1 MYYTLYA
8 DQEGN
13 LLDCPT
19 LTMLGQSGSQWVEP
33 ERAEMMPLPPGA
45 SLLSLPG
52 YLPVGLDEENQLK
65 LLEYPGGSSISAVAA
80 LLPQG
85 FTRTLLPAAVRQQK
99 DVQLPLY
106 GYAAVA
112 WHQDKI
118 YVAAIQSDE
127 HRKWHPKTIIA
138 RTCLPKSNGCK
149 KSTPA
154 IGFCNS

>member
-65 LLEYPGGSSISAVAA
+65 LLEYPGGSSILLKHRHNILQQNQPAV
-80 LLPQG
+80 
-85 FTRTLLPAAVRQQK
+85 T
-99 DVQLPLY
+99 D
-106 GYAAVA
+106 
-112 WHQDKI
+112 I
-118 YVAAIQSDE
+118 I
-127 HRKWHPKTIIA
+127 HPT
-138 RTCLPKSNGCK
+138 
-149 KSTPA
+149 
-154 IGFCNS
+154 

>member
-65 LLEYPGGSSISAVAA
+65 LLVLSGTTI
-80 LLPQG
+80 LLPICRLRG
-85 FTRTLLPAAVRQQK
+85 FISGLAWDNWLK
-99 DVQLPLY
+99 DT
-106 GYAAVA
+106 
-112 WHQDKI
+112 
-118 YVAAIQSDE
+118 S
-127 HRKWHPKTIIA
+127 
-138 RTCLPKSNGCK
+138 
-149 KSTPA
+149 
-154 IGFCNS
+154 